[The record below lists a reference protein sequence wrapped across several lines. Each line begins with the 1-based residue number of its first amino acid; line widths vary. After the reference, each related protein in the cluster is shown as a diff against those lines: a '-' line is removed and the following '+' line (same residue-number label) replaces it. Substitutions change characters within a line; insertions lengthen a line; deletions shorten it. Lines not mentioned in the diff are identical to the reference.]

1 MKILLVSGFLG
12 AGKTTFIQELV
23 RRTGREFVILE
34 NEYAPVN
41 IDGRLL
47 AGSLPSDTKVNIW
60 EMTEGCICC
69 SMKGD
74 FAASV
79 LTIANTLDPDYLI
92 VEPTGV
98 GMLSNVIS
106 NLTQIEYERITLL
119 APVTVLDC
127 KNYLQDEAEYPSIM
141 EDQIKYAKTV
151 VISKNEH
158 LEADEFARAREFIK
172 RINSEAD
179 IPEGHYSS
187 CPQNWWKDL
196 LSYDWKGNLVRA
208 AEVPDVQDLP
218 DTFSLKNVSMT
229 SPGEFIC
236 FLEDLIR
243 GEFGSVIRAKG
254 YVKISDEM
262 AAFDVTEGEYSIK
275 GTEMHSESSL
285 IFIGRPIFR
294 DKISSRFSH
303 EGITKPQKI
312 SYEQVKRSVNR

>member
-12 AGKTTFIQELV
+12 AGKTTFIQELI

-47 AGSLPSDTKVNIW
+47 QGSLPSDSKVNVW

-69 SMKGD
+69 SRKGD

-106 NLTQIEYERITLL
+106 NLMQIEYDRITLL
-119 APVTVLDC
+119 APLTVLDC
-127 KNYLQDEAEYPSIM
+127 KNYVQDEAEYPAIM
-141 EDQIKYAKTV
+141 EDQITYARTV

-158 LEADEFARAREFIK
+158 VEASEFARAREFIGK
-172 RINSEAD
+172 INPKAD
-179 IPEGHYSS
+179 IPEGHYSL
-187 CPQNWWKDL
+187 CPQSWWENL
-196 LSYDWKGNLVRA
+196 LSYDWKGNLLRA
-208 AEVPDVQDLP
+208 ADEPVFQDLP
-218 DTFSLKNVSMT
+218 DSFSLENVSMR
-229 SPGEFIC
+229 SPGELIC

-243 GEFGSVIRAKG
+243 GEFGTVIRAKG
-254 YVKISDEM
+254 CVKISEDRVS
-262 AAFDVTEGEYSIK
+262 FDVTEADYSVR
-275 GTEMHSESSL
+275 GTDVQSESSL
-285 IFIGRPIFR
+285 VFIGRPIFR
-294 DKISSRFSH
+294 DKISSRFCQ
-303 EGITKPQKI
+303 EGSTSPQKI
-312 SYEQVKRSVNR
+312 RSPFRFPGFRK